1 MTAIKFTRSNLLV
14 ETDLSEPRIEAGGRV
29 HWVVQRM
36 NTLEDPIRALYR
48 SAELGDICL
57 FFYLLALIRQ
67 YLWPISNNV
76 AAWILTFSVALSLW
90 CFGLSKKEAPLR
102 GEGLS
107 YPFYLIVTLPL
118 FVIYAIRFVYPDV
131 SFDVLN
137 YHIISAERA
146 LRGYPAGPA
155 DFFPVDTPLNPLAD
169 MVTGIY
175 RHILGYRVG
184 TIVNYLALIW
194 VGTILVKFVRVYL
207 KRTWLIYLAVL
218 LIVLT
223 ETLLFEINNYMV
235 DLLAL
240 PLLLQATY
248 LVLYVKE
255 PKTISYSQFYTAF
268 LLGLSVALKVTN
280 IIFVIPIVLVWV
292 QRLLAGKFRLAP
304 VRLLLLLLVFI
315 APALPH
321 TIHLYGETGSP
332 VFPFYNSFFRS
343 PYVAFINLKLPETR
357 LGPIGSEQ
365 TLIWPLLLYSKPERI
380 SELPVYA
387 GKIPLGFVV
396 AFFFLPFKRVDNHIR
411 ALSFI
416 MILGALLWS
425 LTTGYGRY
433 ASYLELISGML
444 IIYLLRVVAGIPSR
458 RDSLKRALLI
468 FPWGVLAVLS
478 SFSLYYA
485 SRYEWSLRPTL
496 FDNYSAHLKESRFL
510 FRDYSLKSFLSP
522 ETSAL
527 FDKVEVWIKSVPMMG
542 CFEGSLKPDIPTISL
557 RNFVTFETQEAR
569 DRFTSV
575 VDSASNK
582 RMFSLCY
589 LTDIKSAV
597 DIITQKRLGVGQI
610 TTTVSVPYYSYNTV
624 YDLAL
629 IEVLPSAAKETSG
642 GYPIFS
648 SADGP
653 LPASAFR
660 AGVASQSLPPSLDAG
675 SKATV
680 YLTIKNIST
689 LVWPGQG
696 SKDGAY
702 KVKLGNH
709 WLDSNG
715 KALIGDDGR
724 TPLPFDLKPEDEVE
738 LPLTI
743 TAPIAPGDYI
753 LEIDMVQEQV
763 AWFGGMGSKTLRCH
777 IRIELK

>member
-1 MTAIKFTRSNLLV
+1 MKVTNSNLV
-14 ETDLSEPRIEAGGRV
+14 AAADLPKPEIEVGSRV
-29 HWVVQRM
+29 HWVAHWIH
-36 NTLEDPIRALYR
+36 TLRDPILPVYR
-48 SAELGDICL
+48 RIELGDIFL
-57 FFYLLALIRQ
+57 FVYLLALIRQ
-67 YLWPISNNV
+67 YLWPVSNDV
-76 AAWILTFSVALSLW
+76 LAWVLSFSAALLLW
-90 CFGLSKKEAPLR
+90 CVGLSKKEEPLR

-107 YPFYLIVTLPL
+107 YLFYLIVALPL
-118 FVIYAIRFVYPDV
+118 FVIYAIRFVFPDV

-137 YHIISAERA
+137 YHIIAAERA
-146 LRGYPAGPA
+146 LRGYPAGPS

-194 VGTILVKFVRVYL
+194 VATILVKFLRAYL

-304 VRLLLLLLVFI
+304 VRLVFLSLVFI

-365 TLIWPLLLYSKPERI
+365 ALIWPLLLYSKPERI

-396 AFFFLPFKRVDNHIR
+396 AFVFLPFKRVDNHIR

-444 IIYLLRVVAGIPSR
+444 IIYLLRVVTGIPSR
-458 RDSLKRALLI
+458 RDSLKRVLSL
-468 FPWGVLAVLS
+468 FPWTVLAVLS
-478 SFSLYYA
+478 AFSLYYT
-485 SRYEWSLRPTL
+485 SHYEWSLRPTL
-496 FDNYSAHLKESRFL
+496 FDYYSAHLKESRFL

-610 TTTVSVPYYSYNTV
+610 TTVSVPYYSYNTV
-624 YDLAL
+624 YNLAL
-629 IEVLPSAAKETSG
+629 IEVLPSAAKETKG

-660 AGVASQSLPPSLDAG
+660 AGIASQSLPLSLDAG

-680 YLTIKNIST
+680 FLTIKNIST

-702 KVKLGNH
+702 KVNLGNH

-724 TPLPFDLKPEDEVE
+724 TGLPFDLKPGDEVE

-743 TAPIAPGDYI
+743 TPPSTPGDYI

-763 AWFGGMGSKTLRCH
+763 AWFGGMGSRTLRVS
-777 IRIELK
+777 IRIE

>member
-1 MTAIKFTRSNLLV
+1 MPAINLTIASPV
-14 ETDLSEPRIEAGGRV
+14 AATDLSKREIEASGRRVGGKK
-29 HWVVQRM
+29 
-36 NTLEDPIRALYR
+36 NTLEEPVRTLCRRI
-48 SAELGDICL
+48 ELADVLL

-67 YLWPISNNV
+67 YSWPVSNNV
-76 AAWILTFSVALSLW
+76 LAWILTFSVALSLW
-90 CFGLSKKEAPLR
+90 CLGLTKKEEPLR

-107 YPFYLIVTLPL
+107 YPFYLIVALPL
-118 FVIYAIRFVYPDV
+118 FVIYAIRFVFPDV

-137 YHIISAERA
+137 YHIIAAERA

-194 VGTILVKFVRVYL
+194 VATILVKFLRAYL

-255 PKTISYSQFYTAF
+255 PKRISYSQFYTAL
-268 LLGLSVALKVTN
+268 LLGLSVTLKVTN

-292 QRLLAGKFRLAP
+292 QRLLAGKFRLAS
-304 VRLLLLLLVFI
+304 VRLVVLSLVFI
-315 APALPH
+315 APSLPH

-365 TLIWPLLLYSKPERI
+365 ALIWPLLLYSKPERI

-387 GKIPLGFVV
+387 GKIPIGFVL

-425 LTTGYGRY
+425 LTTGYSRY

-444 IIYLLRVVAGIPSR
+444 VIYLFRFLFEIPNLG
-458 RDSLKRALLI
+458 DSLKRGLSL
-468 FPWGVLAVLS
+468 FPWVVLAVLS
-478 SFSLYYA
+478 SFSLYYT
-485 SRYEWSLRPTL
+485 SQYEWSLRPTL
-496 FDNYSAHLKESRFL
+496 FNNHSAFLKESRFL
-510 FRDYSLKSFLSP
+510 FRDYSLRRFLP
-522 ETSAL
+522 PQTSTL

-542 CFEGSLKPDIPTISL
+542 CFEGPLKPDIPTISL

-610 TTTVSVPYYSYNTV
+610 TTVSVPYYSYNTV
-624 YDLAL
+624 YNLAL
-629 IEVLPSAAKETSG
+629 IEVLPPAAKETKG
-642 GYPIFS
+642 GYPSFS
-648 SADGP
+648 SGDGP
-653 LPASAFR
+653 LSASAFR
-660 AGVASQSLPPSLDAG
+660 ASIASQSLPARLEAG

-680 YLTIKNIST
+680 YLTVENIST
-689 LVWPGQG
+689 VTWPGQG
-696 SKDGAY
+696 SRDGAY
-702 KVKLGNH
+702 RVNLGNH
-709 WLDSNG
+709 WLDGNG
-715 KALIGDDGR
+715 KVLIGDDGR
-724 TPLPFDLKPEDEVE
+724 TGLPFDVKPGDKVE

-743 TAPIAPGDYI
+743 TAPRAPGDYL
-753 LEIDMVQEQV
+753 LEVDMVQEQV
-763 AWFGGMGSKTLRCH
+763 AWFGAIGSKPLRVT
-777 IRIELK
+777 IRVE